1 MSNLLERGG
10 GITRERLAAIDQ
22 LLITGTKQ
30 GPANRKEAINKI
42 LEFVPQWRRLDCWQR
57 IRYLRKTSQL
67 AALPTEHAHTDADR
81 KDRQARQVPPTPW
94 TSADDDKLLNLAGY
108 EPVRKIAERL
118 GRSERAV
125 RFRLAALGMSAK
137 VTDGFSQRA
146 LQKMLRVRSSRLRH
160 LIGSGMLRVR
170 DPRISALS
178 LAVFCDKI
186 RPSLG
191 NSAADAI
198 ATALVDE
205 GDAYSWERVAS
216 LLGVP
221 RAQVQA
227 WIATGQLRVVDPFVT
242 DRAFEE
248 FCKKHGHELETA
260 LIDPPI
266 AKWLLTEYGASELA
280 TKTGVVSR
288 SQKHALVVRACPC
301 GRKIAGNAYFRHVK
315 RCSSSAGTAN

>member
-1 MSNLLERGG
+1 
-10 GITRERLAAIDQ
+10 
-22 LLITGTKQ
+22 
-30 GPANRKEAINKI
+30 
-42 LEFVPQWRRLDCWQR
+42 
-57 IRYLRKTSQL
+57 
-67 AALPTEHAHTDADR
+67 
-81 KDRQARQVPPTPW
+81 
-94 TSADDDKLLNLAGY
+94 
-108 EPVRKIAERL
+108 
-118 GRSERAV
+118 
-125 RFRLAALGMSAK
+125 
-137 VTDGFSQRA
+137 
-146 LQKMLRVRSSRLRH
+146 
-160 LIGSGMLRVR
+160 
-170 DPRISALS
+170 LS

-288 SQKHALVVRACPC
+288 SQKHARVVRACPC